1 MSLATAEDARI
12 DSGMAGTLLVGV
24 FSFALGIFISLTLVE
39 HAIPLAQR
47 PCTAP
52 CERLIL
58 MSLGSAAAADVDA
71 GSCDADSP
79 AAFDARRDDTLL

>member
-1 MSLATAEDARI
+1 MSLATAEGARI
-12 DSGMAGTLLVGV
+12 DSGVVGFLVV
-24 FSFALGIFISLTLVE
+24 AIFSFALGIFISLTLVE
-39 HAIPLAQR
+39 RATPMAQR

-58 MSLGSAAAADVDA
+58 MNNGAAAAGDRDA
-71 GSCDADSP
+71 GSCGMDAP